1 MNQSIRSLIA
11 FAIVV
16 VFLAQIVNA
25 LSPAQSVWAGVL
37 QKLDQSYEQKM
48 HDVWG
53 AYFDFMQF
61 VQTTTPDTSVLLFDS
76 KYYFA
81 TLNLY
86 FLYPR
91 KLIYGN
97 EETLHSHPEINYV
110 VISDGFP
117 NFPVAGEKIMFDDK
131 QGLYRIYQ

>member
-1 MNQSIRSLIA
+1 MNQLIRSLAVFGITLL
-11 FAIVV
+11 FIGQVMSVV
-16 VFLAQIVNA
+16 PTV
-25 LSPAQSVWAGVL
+25 QSTWAGPL
-37 QKLDQSYEQKM
+37 QDPKRSYEQKM
-48 HDVWG
+48 RSVWG
-53 AYFDFMQF
+53 SYFDFIQF
-61 VQTTTPDTSVLLFDS
+61 VQTRTPDTSVLLFDS
-76 KYYFA
+76 KYYYA

-97 EETLHSHPEINYV
+97 EETLRSHPEINYV

-131 QGLYRIYQ
+131 QDRKSVV